1 MAGAAAHLASDS
13 FSQASTVEY
22 AEEATA
28 APLAALLPA
37 PKLEPGTEEAPVFER
52 PLERRLPTVAEQ
64 MYDEALKR
72 MTGNRRPDSLRLQD
86 DTSDSQTTV
95 DKCESLTPQRR
106 RSGPKNRFALFQYSC
121 EVSDRK
127 SSHYRSQSM
136 ELSIINYYTFCCW
149 YNLQFQG

>member
-106 RSGPKNRFALFQYSC
+106 RSGPKN
-121 EVSDRK
+121 DRK